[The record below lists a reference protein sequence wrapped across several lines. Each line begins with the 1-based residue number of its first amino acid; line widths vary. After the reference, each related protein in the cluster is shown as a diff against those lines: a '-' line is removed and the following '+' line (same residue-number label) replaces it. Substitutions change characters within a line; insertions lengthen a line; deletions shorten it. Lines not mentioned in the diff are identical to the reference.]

1 VRLAAALISIAISI
15 AFGAGVARARQPE
28 EAESTEAS
36 PKQNQKQP
44 QSKGRAKPAGHA
56 VPEEQL
62 RRKPPPRPSGNI
74 HLFHVFHGEALK
86 VNIYNA
92 DGSYDVEALR
102 AVSHLLRCT
111 KTAAEKDVDPR
122 LLTVLSHVYDHF
134 GGRPIEVTSGYRNQ
148 LGTTSYHFK
157 ASATDILLEGVKP
170 TVLRAFVESLDTG
183 GMGIG
188 LYPRSGFVHV
198 DVRPLPS
205 YRWIDYAPVD
215 PSDPRRAPMRGWKR
229 KGRLQS

>member
-1 VRLAAALISIAISI
+1 VRLPLISIAISI
-15 AFGAGVARARQPE
+15 ALGAGVARARQPE
-28 EAESTEAS
+28 EAESTAA
-36 PKQNQKQP
+36 PAH
-44 QSKGRAKPAGHA
+44 KGRAKPAGHA
-56 VPEEQL
+56 VADEDL

-74 HLFHVFHGEALK
+74 HLFHVVHGESLK

-111 KTAAEKDVDPR
+111 KTDAEKDVDPR
-122 LLTVLSHVYDHF
+122 LMTVLSHVYDHF

-157 ASATDILLEGVKP
+157 ASATDILLPGVKA

-215 PSDPRRAPMRGWKR
+215 PGDPRRAPMRGWKR